1 VVYWFIRLF
10 VSLFTALQMDSEFR
24 TSLFSMPIVYQHNI
38 NEHTKL
44 AVWQIEEPESFF
56 LQRVPLKKEVSHP
69 HKRLQHLAGR
79 YLLPVLFPD
88 FPLEAIRVADTRKP
102 FLENEQYHFSIS
114 HCGSYAAAI
123 VSTRQRVG
131 IDIEAITPR
140 ILLVQHKFVGPAE
153 WDWAMQSEDVRR
165 ETAVIT
171 PDSRLLT
178 LLWSA
183 KEVIFK
189 WYGTGQL
196 AFREHMQLSGPLTM
210 GEQGWLTMP
219 FTFYREKE
227 IQLTVYGR
235 FIDQLVLSWT
245 GTDNGA

>member
-1 VVYWFIRLF
+1 
-10 VSLFTALQMDSEFR
+10 
-24 TSLFSMPIVYQHNI
+24 MPIVYQHNI

-44 AVWQIEEPESFF
+44 ALWQIEEPESFF
-56 LQRVPLKKEVSHP
+56 LQRVPLKQEVSHP

-114 HCGSYAAAI
+114 HCGNYAAAI

-140 ILLVQHKFVGPAE
+140 ILRVQHKFVGPAE
-153 WDWAMQSEDVRR
+153 GEMLGR
-165 ETAVIT
+165 ETSDVSRLPTID
-171 PDSRLLT
+171 PRLLT

-196 AFREHMQLSGPLTM
+196 DFREHMRLSGPPAM
-210 GEQGWLTMP
+210 DEQGFVTMP
-219 FTFYREKE
+219 FTFNREKE

-235 FIDQLVLSWT
+235 FMDQLVLSWT
-245 GTDNGA
+245 GTGNGA